1 MKKIIFLT
9 LHTVLFFT
17 ACKKPNATPSCS
29 TDAAS
34 IAGAYKITAV
44 TYKATA
50 TSAEMDYFN
59 TLFPNACERDDVY
72 TFQTNGSYQI
82 KDAGTVCS
90 PLGDDNGTWSFVSAN
105 SLIIDGDAIGLESFD
120 CKTLVLV
127 NMDTQVSGDRLKLT
141 LARQ

>member
-1 MKKIIFLT
+1 MKKIIFLSI
-9 LHTVLFFT
+9 LTVLFFT
-17 ACKKPNATPSCS
+17 ACKKPNVTPSCT

-59 TLFPNACERDDVY
+59 TLYPNACDKDDVY

-90 PLGDDNGTWSFVSAN
+90 PSGDDKGTWSFVSAN
-105 SLIIDGDAIGLESFD
+105 SLTIDGDAIVLESFD
-120 CKTLVLV
+120 CKTLTLV
-127 NMDTQVSGDRLKLT
+127 NTDTQVTGDRLKLT
-141 LARQ
+141 MTRQ

>member
-1 MKKIIFLT
+1 MKKIIFLSI
-9 LHTVLFFT
+9 LNVLFFT
-17 ACKKPNATPSCS
+17 ACKKPNVTPSCT

-59 TLFPNACERDDVY
+59 TLYPNACEKDDVY

-90 PLGDDNGTWSFVSAN
+90 PPGDDNGTWSFVSAN
-105 SLIIDGDAIGLESFD
+105 SLIIDGDAIVLESFD
-120 CKTLVLV
+120 CKTLILV
-127 NMDTQVSGDRLKLT
+127 NTDTQVTGDRLKLT
-141 LARQ
+141 MARQ